1 MIPDI
6 DLKGYYLQFI
16 SDAKVDITKYKE
28 SLSTTKEIKEK
39 LYNYIDHNK
48 HSIDKDFNI
57 DVTKF
62 DKEWINK
69 EYNSS
74 ETLYNKV
81 IKLVNNINQHD
92 SKIHLLQIIKYC
104 NLLRTENKYELAI
117 ELANKR
123 KDIKFSVYSKYVVS
137 YYNKVHKTVLEG
149 MGYRFGYGIGTYC
162 INHWKIDPARA
173 KKTKR
178 VDFAATALRKKELI
192 AQGAELYDD
201 KLAAWYKQRNIP
213 YSGVD
218 YRVYKNESHFYEF
231 TFIKSDIFTSSSL
244 EYKRTEYVANKYR
257 GMSYTDM
264 AIKLCNNIEDVY
276 SLQVDIKYKLNI
288 ILHKDPTKYL
298 NFIRN
303 AEQCKYKRGAHN
315 S

>member
-16 SDAKVDITKYKE
+16 SNAKVDIAKYNE
-28 SLSTTKEIKEK
+28 SLITTKEVKEK
-39 LYNYIDHNK
+39 LYEYIDNHK
-48 HSIDKDFNI
+48 QDIVKSFSI
-57 DVTKF
+57 DVTNF
-62 DKEWINK
+62 NKEWVNK
-69 EYNSS
+69 EYNSA

-81 IKLVNNINQHD
+81 VKLANNITEHKD
-92 SKIHLLQIIKYC
+92 KIHILQVIKYC
-104 NLLRTENKYELAI
+104 NILRIENKYIVGI

-123 KDIKFSVYSKYVVS
+123 KAIKFSVYSKYVVA
-137 YYNKVHKTVLEG
+137 YYNKVHKCVLEG
-149 MGYRFGYGIGTYC
+149 MGYKFGYGIGTYC
-162 INHWKIDPARA
+162 INHWKIDPARG

-178 VDFAATALRKKELI
+178 VDFAATAARKRELI

-213 YSGVD
+213 YNGVD
-218 YRVYKNESHFYEF
+218 YRVYKNENHFYEF

-264 AIKLCNNIEDVY
+264 ADKLCNKPEDVY
-276 SLQVDIKYKLNI
+276 TLQVDIKYKLNI